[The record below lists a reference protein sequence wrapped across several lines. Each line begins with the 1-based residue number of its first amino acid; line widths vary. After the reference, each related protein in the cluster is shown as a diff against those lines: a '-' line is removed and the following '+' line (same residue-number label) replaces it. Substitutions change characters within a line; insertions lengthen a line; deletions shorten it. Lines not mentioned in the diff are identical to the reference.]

1 MRILRHHTGVPDD
14 SRGGVVVLGNF
25 DGVHRGH
32 QAVIGAAAEDA
43 ARLGVPL
50 LIVTFEPHPR
60 RFFRPDEPPFRIT
73 PFRSKAIQLAALG
86 VDVLMVLRFDQG
98 MSQMP
103 AEDFVQHVL
112 IDGLAPR
119 QVTVGYDFHFGHQR
133 RGNPVMLQEMMPA
146 AGDCVVKVV
155 EPVASADGEVYSS
168 TKIRDYLA
176 TGRPGLAA
184 ALLGRPFEIEG
195 RVEKGDQRGRTI
207 GFPTANLTLGAYLR
221 PSFGVYAV
229 RAGLGDGDAP
239 EWFDAVANL
248 GVRPTVDGRKLL
260 LEVHLFDASRDIYG
274 QHLRVALIEYI
285 RPERRFDGLD
295 ALKAQIGEDC
305 FAARRILRTRAAGAA

>member
-1 MRILRHHTGVPDD
+1 MRILRHFNAVPNDARD
-14 SRGGVVVLGNF
+14 GVVVLGNF

-32 QAVIGAAAEDA
+32 QAVIGRAAVDA
-43 ARLGVPL
+43 RRLGAPL
-50 LIVTFEPHPR
+50 VILTFEPHPR

-86 VDVLMVLRFDQG
+86 VDVLMVLRFDEA
-98 MSQMP
+98 MSKMH
-103 AEDFVQHVL
+103 AEDFVRKVL

-133 RGNPVMLQEMMPA
+133 GGTPAMLQEMMPA
-146 AGDCVVKVV
+146 AGDCRVDVV

-195 RVEKGDQRGRTI
+195 RVERGDQRGRTI
-207 GFPTANLTLGAYLR
+207 GFPTANLVLGQYLR
-221 PSFGVYAV
+221 PAFGVYAV
-229 RAGLGDGDAP
+229 RAGIGDGDAP
-239 EWFDAVANL
+239 EWFDAVVNL
-248 GVRPTVDGRKLL
+248 GVRPTVDGQRLL
-260 LEVHLFDASRDIYG
+260 LETHLFDTDRDIYG
-274 QHLRVALIEYI
+274 QHLRIGLIEYI

-305 FAARRILRTRAAGAA
+305 AAARRILRTRAAGAA